1 MAHNHSHHEFAA
13 DFARC
18 RPFTLVPEHAAREA
32 YDAVRLADTAAPCP
46 ATCSK
51 PACGRAA

>member
-32 YDAVRLADTAAPCP
+32 YDAVRLADTCAVPGDLLVAGVF
-46 ATCSK
+46 K
-51 PACGRAA
+51 

>member
-18 RPFTLVPEHAAREA
+18 RPFTLVPGTRARAYSAAK
-32 YDAVRLADTAAPCP
+32 DSCAVPGDLLAGVE
-46 ATCSK
+46 
-51 PACGRAA
+51 GRR